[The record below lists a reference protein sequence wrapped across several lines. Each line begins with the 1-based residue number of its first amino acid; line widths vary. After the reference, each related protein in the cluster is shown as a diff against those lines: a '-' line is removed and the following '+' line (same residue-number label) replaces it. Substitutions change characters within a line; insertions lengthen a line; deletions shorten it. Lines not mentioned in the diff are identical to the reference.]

1 MHGLEVY
8 DVEEIETHGGS
19 LRIYARHA
27 GIGDDTACPRVD
39 TLLNKE
45 RAKGMASLSYYL
57 DFKNRV
63 LKTKIDFLKF
73 LLTSRENGKKVAAYG
88 AAAKGNT
95 LLNFC
100 GVKGD
105 LIDFV
110 VDAAQSKQ
118 GRYLPGS
125 HIPVVAEARL
135 RAGKA

>member
-1 MHGLEVY
+1 M
-8 DVEEIETHGGS
+8 
-19 LRIYARHA
+19 
-27 GIGDDTACPRVD
+27 
-39 TLLNKE
+39 
-45 RAKGMASLSYYL
+45 
-57 DFKNRV
+57 
-63 LKTKIDFLKF
+63 
-73 LLTSRENGKKVAAYG
+73 GKKSQHTAQPR
-88 AAAKGNT
+88 KGNT

-135 RAGKA
+135 RQEKPDYIVIFPWNIMSEILAQLSYVREWDAKFVVAVPCLSIL